1 MELIYR
7 DFKQWEL
14 EHQNEFIKSLAPD
27 FRANLALNCP
37 DVMKLAG
44 CSNLASREI
53 LAIKELCGSISSS
66 AVARL
71 GAVCAYHHQGK
82 LPWSPFALAV
92 TATVGLSCAYSIRQ
106 NSKISNCRTNL
117 NGAIVKLGQKPS
129 KSERASK
136 RSGFRLRFGWP
147 IIHGGQR
154 DPAPRTPGHSESL
167 EEREGLEEKPEETE
181 ITKEEKNV
189 GSKGGTS
196 EEKALSKELD
206 EEREEEENLE
216 EPKDKKE
223 DRKVRTGGNSQKRA
237 ISKVSGEESE
247 TEPEK
252 KKRSSQVKGRKT
264 SQNKTR

>member
-37 DVMKLAG
+37 D
-44 CSNLASREI
+44 
-53 LAIKELCGSISSS
+53 
-66 AVARL
+66 
-71 GAVCAYHHQGK
+71 
-82 LPWSPFALAV
+82 
-92 TATVGLSCAYSIRQ
+92 
-106 NSKISNCRTNL
+106 
-117 NGAIVKLGQKPS
+117 
-129 KSERASK
+129 SERASK

-167 EEREGLEEKPEETE
+167 EERERLEEKPEETE